1 MGHGNGTK
9 GVSRGTDRLSDLA
22 CKNAAAPTKGVLK
35 LSDGRGLYLAVL
47 PSGVKSWR
55 LKYRHGGKE
64 KTYTIGAYPEIGL
77 KAARDKRGEARDW
90 LRDGLDPTKQKR
102 AIRAGNAATQ
112 AATFATTAAVY
123 LKAQTFTE
131 QHLEALNRI
140 LDRDLKPEL
149 GALPIAEITTPQVLA
164 ALRKIEDRGQ
174 LETCAKARRFASQV
188 FRYAIATGSA
198 TNDPAATLAR
208 GVLKP
213 PVVVNRV
220 TVPVKEFPALLKA
233 LARVPAELNTRL
245 ACYWTLLTAC
255 RVGEMRFATWG
266 EIVDGKQWA
275 IPAARMKMRLDH
287 LVPLSTQAQEVL
299 KAAAAIRTSDDDD
312 ALLFPGFTA
321 AGHLSENALIAL
333 LARAGF
339 YGRQTAHG
347 FRAAFSTWAHET
359 AEAHP
364 DIIEACLAHAAQGVR
379 AKYNRSLYLKQRA
392 TLLQAW
398 ADQLTAWG
406 MRLP

>member
-1 MGHGNGTK
+1 MGHGKAAK
-9 GVSRGTDRLSDLA
+9 GVSRGIERLSDLA
-22 CKNAAAPTKGVLK
+22 CRNAVAPKTGVSK
-35 LSDGRGLYLAVL
+35 LSDGRGLYLAIL
-47 PSGVKSWR
+47 PSGAKSWR
-55 LKYRHGGKE
+55 LKYRHSGKE
-64 KTYTIGAYPEIGL
+64 KTYTIGPYPEFGL
-77 KAARDKRGEARDW
+77 KAARDKRDEARAW
-90 LRDGLDPTKQKR
+90 LREGIDPTAQKHALR
-102 AIRAGNAATQ
+102 KGTTAPKIN
-112 AATFATTAAVY
+112 TFAAVAADY
-123 LKAQTFTE
+123 LKAQSFSE
-131 QHLEALNRI
+131 QHFEALNRI
-140 LDRDLKPEL
+140 LDRDLNPEL
-149 GALPIAEITTPQVLA
+149 GALPVADITTPQVLD
-164 ALRKIEDRGQ
+164 ALRTIEARGQ

-188 FRYAIATGSA
+188 FRFAINTGIGKS
-198 TNDPAATLAR
+198 DPAASLAR

-233 LARVPAELNTRL
+233 LAEVPAELNTRL

-266 EIVDGKQWA
+266 EIEDDKQWA

-287 LVPLSTQAQEVL
+287 LVPLSTQAQQVL
-299 KAAAAIRTSDDDD
+299 QAAAAIRATPDDD

-347 FRAAFSTWAHET
+347 FRAAFSTWAHEA

-392 TLLQAW
+392 ALLQAW
-398 ADQLTAWG
+398 ADQLTTWG

>member
-1 MGHGNGTK
+1 MGHAKAGK
-9 GVSRGTDRLSDLA
+9 GVSRGVERLSDAA
-22 CKNAAAPTKGVLK
+22 CRTAVTPASGIAK

-47 PSGVKSWR
+47 PSGTKSWR

-64 KTYTIGAYPEIGL
+64 KTYSIGPYPEVGL
-77 KAARDKRGEARDW
+77 KAAREKRDEARAW
-90 LRDGLDPTKQKR
+90 LREGVDPTAQKHALR
-102 AIRAGNAATQ
+102 NGTTQ
-112 AATFATTAAVY
+112 AATFASTAADY
-123 LKAQTFTE
+123 LKAQIFTKHHFE
-131 QHLEALNRI
+131 TLNRI
-140 LDRDLKPEL
+140 LNRDLNPEL
-149 GALPIAEITTPQVLA
+149 GKLPIAEITTPQVLA

-188 FRYAIATGSA
+188 FRYAIATGTG
-198 TNDPAATLAR
+198 TNDPAVTLAR

-213 PVVVNRV
+213 PVVVNRA

-233 LARVPAELNTRL
+233 LAEVPAELNTKL
-245 ACYWTLLTAC
+245 ACYWVLLTAC

-266 EIVDGKQWA
+266 EIEDGKQWA
-275 IPAARMKMRLDH
+275 IPAARMKMKLDH
-287 LVPLSTQAQEVL
+287 LVPLATQAQDAL
-299 KAAAAIRTSDDDD
+299 KAAAAIRTSDDDN

-333 LARAGF
+333 IARCGF

-347 FRAAFSTWAHET
+347 FRASFSTWAHEV

-392 TLLQAW
+392 ALLQAW
-398 ADQLTAWG
+398 ADQLTTWG

>member
-1 MGHGNGTK
+1 M
-9 GVSRGTDRLSDLA
+9 
-22 CKNAAAPTKGVLK
+22 
-35 LSDGRGLYLAVL
+35 YLAVMPTGGKL
-47 PSGVKSWR
+47 WR
-55 LKYRHGGKE
+55 MKYRHDGNE
-64 KTYTIGAYPEIGL
+64 KTYSIGEYPEVKL
-77 KAARDKRGEARDW
+77 ADARAARDEARAW
-90 LRDGLDPTKQKR
+90 LRDGLDPTEERRKR
-102 AIRAGNAATQ
+102 RNPSPTPHV
-112 AATFATTAAVY
+112 ATFAAIAAEY
-123 LKAQTFTE
+123 LKAQSFSA

-140 LDRDLKPEL
+140 LNRDLLPDL
-149 GALPIAEITTPQVLA
+149 GGLPIIEDGITTPMALA
-164 ALRKIEDRGQ
+164 TLRKIEARGQ

-188 FRYAIATGSA
+188 CRYAINTGQG
-198 TNDPAATLAR
+198 TTDPFASLAR

-213 PVVVNRV
+213 PVIVNRV

-233 LARVPAELNTRL
+233 LAKVPAELNTKL
-245 ACYWTLLTAC
+245 ALYWVLLTAC

-266 EIVDGKQWA
+266 EIEDGKQWA
-275 IPAARMKMRLDH
+275 IPAARMKMKLDH
-287 LVPLSTQAQEVL
+287 LVPLSTQAQQVL
-299 KAAAAIRTSDDDD
+299 KEAAEIRTGDDDN

-347 FRAAFSTWAHET
+347 FRAAFSTWSHEV

-392 TLLQAW
+392 ELLQAW
-398 ADQLTAWG
+398 ADRLTAWG
-406 MRLP
+406 MHLP